1 MDKEFENLVSTKIN
15 SSAEYNNFIDVL
27 ASTKE
32 DNALV
37 CFLGAGTSISQGY
50 KDWNGYVQ
58 DLIQYWKTHLQDL
71 LGQNSFY
78 SSVQATDISF
88 LDWLNDRSGYS
99 NKRKV
104 DMVHHMIKKYC
115 KSKSMAQNDE
125 EKTKYL
131 EHVNDFEKYYFLEIN
146 PIKKINEIIDQV
158 LNLSAIFITTNYD
171 NQIEKAYE
179 ATFQS
184 RPNILK
190 DIHALENI
198 DKLADKSILHMHGT
212 PVTPGVLLVSSSDSY
227 NQLYLNNNNAKKK
240 IETQLI
246 KQNAHVLL
254 FIGSSLQEEE
264 VLNLFSSDS
273 LNLKKYA
280 LMQLRDDISEDQAN
294 LVKEY
299 YREEKNIEI
308 IWYGHNYS
316 DLPIFLQ
323 KMNKD
328 ISDKYQEKHAFVS
341 AKELIDDIDKNNLD
355 QLNKDITRALFNE
368 ETFIDDCFRNRLNKD
383 SINLLV
389 NNSKFVNELNKGK
402 YYHNFWSEVNR
413 KFSKLNEKTRFK
425 IIKIIE
431 KSSEFFGDENTMN
444 ILYKYR
450 NDFDYLYENG
460 KKFLNRV
467 YYPIN
472 ISSNEARVIWLLVNL
487 EENSIFYTFD
497 NLVEYELNENIL
509 FNFSSAALKKL
520 IEILN
525 KKKMLLQTSI
535 EQILENEPI
544 KVLEYLFMKN
554 RIVYKSGAFPKYFY
568 RDSKLIQRLLIN
580 LSLSDNFPKVFDFDQ
595 LLNNIDFNDKLMGKE
610 MNKFVQ
616 KFAKDRNIKS
626 NYYIDGWYTF
636 DMTLTPDRPFFEV
649 QQPTDQRD
657 VKKIIKN
664 LKEALNLKSKQDDKN
679 IIGQKEQLL
688 KVLKNSESWKNFSHI
703 NNYFLEEAISD
714 DTILKNYL
722 NEINKILIAGAE
734 TNKLEFDIVK
744 QYFNRF
750 NFCLESVLPGNNF
763 EFLKYISING
773 TLKQKKILYDYLFND
788 FKLKNSDFY
797 YNKENKTKWISLE
810 DFVNTVAYQYVS
822 LVDDMI
828 KNDRGYFEKNY
839 KSKFKD
845 TILRLSKHEREYMKG
860 RFYIFFEKDNPI
872 TEDEFI
878 GFSHSYRINENI
890 ANRATNAVTRLLN
903 TEFSDEFC
911 KQNII
916 LTLIY
921 CIKPMQANIKKP
933 IKAESYKNLLFSS
946 MINYFLKQEQELE
959 EKNNV
964 LDWIRWYLRNIP
976 DALKIVLNAISR
988 NINNTSACELIF
1000 KEILQNR
1007 KYINKKYEM
1016 SYIYFREDRSYSK
1029 DSLRLMAK
1037 VIEGLFINGLLVIS
1051 HSLTFNCSEVV
1062 KKMAEN
1068 NYQDLIK
1075 DFLEV
1080 TKQFLLPEDQ
1090 KELEVKY
1097 LRN

>member
-1 MDKEFENLVSTKIN
+1 
-15 SSAEYNNFIDVL
+15 
-27 ASTKE
+27 
-32 DNALV
+32 
-37 CFLGAGTSISQGY
+37 
-50 KDWNGYVQ
+50 
-58 DLIQYWKTHLQDL
+58 
-71 LGQNSFY
+71 
-78 SSVQATDISF
+78 
-88 LDWLNDRSGYS
+88 
-99 NKRKV
+99 
-104 DMVHHMIKKYC
+104 
-115 KSKSMAQNDE
+115 
-125 EKTKYL
+125 
-131 EHVNDFEKYYFLEIN
+131 
-146 PIKKINEIIDQV
+146 
-158 LNLSAIFITTNYD
+158 
-171 NQIEKAYE
+171 
-179 ATFQS
+179 
-184 RPNILK
+184 
-190 DIHALENI
+190 
-198 DKLADKSILHMHGT
+198 MHGT

-425 IIKIIE
+425 IIEIIE

-750 NFCLESVLPGNNF
+750 NFCLESVLSGNNF

-788 FKLKNSDFY
+788 FKLKNSADC
-797 YNKENKTKWISLE
+797 K
-810 DFVNTVAYQYVS
+810 
-822 LVDDMI
+822 I
-828 KNDRGYFEKNY
+828 K
-839 KSKFKD
+839 
-845 TILRLSKHEREYMKG
+845 
-860 RFYIFFEKDNPI
+860 
-872 TEDEFI
+872 
-878 GFSHSYRINENI
+878 
-890 ANRATNAVTRLLN
+890 LN
-903 TEFSDEFC
+903 T
-911 KQNII
+911 
-916 LTLIY
+916 L
-921 CIKPMQANIKKP
+921 
-933 IKAESYKNLLFSS
+933 
-946 MINYFLKQEQELE
+946 
-959 EKNNV
+959 
-964 LDWIRWYLRNIP
+964 
-976 DALKIVLNAISR
+976 
-988 NINNTSACELIF
+988 
-1000 KEILQNR
+1000 
-1007 KYINKKYEM
+1007 
-1016 SYIYFREDRSYSK
+1016 
-1029 DSLRLMAK
+1029 
-1037 VIEGLFINGLLVIS
+1037 
-1051 HSLTFNCSEVV
+1051 
-1062 KKMAEN
+1062 
-1068 NYQDLIK
+1068 
-1075 DFLEV
+1075 
-1080 TKQFLLPEDQ
+1080 
-1090 KELEVKY
+1090 
-1097 LRN
+1097 

>member
-1 MDKEFENLVSTKIN
+1 M
-15 SSAEYNNFIDVL
+15 
-27 ASTKE
+27 
-32 DNALV
+32 
-37 CFLGAGTSISQGY
+37 
-50 KDWNGYVQ
+50 
-58 DLIQYWKTHLQDL
+58 
-71 LGQNSFY
+71 
-78 SSVQATDISF
+78 
-88 LDWLNDRSGYS
+88 
-99 NKRKV
+99 
-104 DMVHHMIKKYC
+104 
-115 KSKSMAQNDE
+115 
-125 EKTKYL
+125 
-131 EHVNDFEKYYFLEIN
+131 
-146 PIKKINEIIDQV
+146 
-158 LNLSAIFITTNYD
+158 
-171 NQIEKAYE
+171 
-179 ATFQS
+179 
-184 RPNILK
+184 
-190 DIHALENI
+190 
-198 DKLADKSILHMHGT
+198 
-212 PVTPGVLLVSSSDSY
+212 
-227 NQLYLNNNNAKKK
+227 
-240 IETQLI
+240 
-246 KQNAHVLL
+246 LL

-595 LLNNIDFNDKLMGKE
+595 LLNILWM
-610 MNKFVQ
+610 
-616 KFAKDRNIKS
+616 
-626 NYYIDGWYTF
+626 
-636 DMTLTPDRPFFEV
+636 L
-649 QQPTDQRD
+649 
-657 VKKIIKN
+657 
-664 LKEALNLKSKQDDKN
+664 L
-679 IIGQKEQLL
+679 LL
-688 KVLKNSESWKNFSHI
+688 K
-703 NNYFLEEAISD
+703 
-714 DTILKNYL
+714 
-722 NEINKILIAGAE
+722 
-734 TNKLEFDIVK
+734 
-744 QYFNRF
+744 
-750 NFCLESVLPGNNF
+750 
-763 EFLKYISING
+763 
-773 TLKQKKILYDYLFND
+773 
-788 FKLKNSDFY
+788 
-797 YNKENKTKWISLE
+797 
-810 DFVNTVAYQYVS
+810 
-822 LVDDMI
+822 
-828 KNDRGYFEKNY
+828 
-839 KSKFKD
+839 
-845 TILRLSKHEREYMKG
+845 
-860 RFYIFFEKDNPI
+860 
-872 TEDEFI
+872 
-878 GFSHSYRINENI
+878 
-890 ANRATNAVTRLLN
+890 
-903 TEFSDEFC
+903 
-911 KQNII
+911 
-916 LTLIY
+916 
-921 CIKPMQANIKKP
+921 
-933 IKAESYKNLLFSS
+933 
-946 MINYFLKQEQELE
+946 
-959 EKNNV
+959 
-964 LDWIRWYLRNIP
+964 
-976 DALKIVLNAISR
+976 
-988 NINNTSACELIF
+988 
-1000 KEILQNR
+1000 
-1007 KYINKKYEM
+1007 
-1016 SYIYFREDRSYSK
+1016 
-1029 DSLRLMAK
+1029 
-1037 VIEGLFINGLLVIS
+1037 
-1051 HSLTFNCSEVV
+1051 
-1062 KKMAEN
+1062 
-1068 NYQDLIK
+1068 
-1075 DFLEV
+1075 
-1080 TKQFLLPEDQ
+1080 
-1090 KELEVKY
+1090 
-1097 LRN
+1097 

>member
-1 MDKEFENLVSTKIN
+1 
-15 SSAEYNNFIDVL
+15 
-27 ASTKE
+27 
-32 DNALV
+32 
-37 CFLGAGTSISQGY
+37 
-50 KDWNGYVQ
+50 
-58 DLIQYWKTHLQDL
+58 
-71 LGQNSFY
+71 
-78 SSVQATDISF
+78 
-88 LDWLNDRSGYS
+88 
-99 NKRKV
+99 
-104 DMVHHMIKKYC
+104 
-115 KSKSMAQNDE
+115 
-125 EKTKYL
+125 
-131 EHVNDFEKYYFLEIN
+131 
-146 PIKKINEIIDQV
+146 
-158 LNLSAIFITTNYD
+158 
-171 NQIEKAYE
+171 
-179 ATFQS
+179 
-184 RPNILK
+184 
-190 DIHALENI
+190 
-198 DKLADKSILHMHGT
+198 MHGT

-227 NQLYLNNNNAKKK
+227 NQLYLNNNNAKKI

-425 IIKIIE
+425 IIEIIE

-703 NNYFLEEAISD
+703 NNYFL
-714 DTILKNYL
+714 
-722 NEINKILIAGAE
+722 
-734 TNKLEFDIVK
+734 
-744 QYFNRF
+744 
-750 NFCLESVLPGNNF
+750 
-763 EFLKYISING
+763 
-773 TLKQKKILYDYLFND
+773 
-788 FKLKNSDFY
+788 
-797 YNKENKTKWISLE
+797 
-810 DFVNTVAYQYVS
+810 
-822 LVDDMI
+822 
-828 KNDRGYFEKNY
+828 
-839 KSKFKD
+839 
-845 TILRLSKHEREYMKG
+845 
-860 RFYIFFEKDNPI
+860 
-872 TEDEFI
+872 
-878 GFSHSYRINENI
+878 
-890 ANRATNAVTRLLN
+890 
-903 TEFSDEFC
+903 
-911 KQNII
+911 
-916 LTLIY
+916 
-921 CIKPMQANIKKP
+921 
-933 IKAESYKNLLFSS
+933 
-946 MINYFLKQEQELE
+946 
-959 EKNNV
+959 
-964 LDWIRWYLRNIP
+964 
-976 DALKIVLNAISR
+976 
-988 NINNTSACELIF
+988 
-1000 KEILQNR
+1000 
-1007 KYINKKYEM
+1007 
-1016 SYIYFREDRSYSK
+1016 
-1029 DSLRLMAK
+1029 
-1037 VIEGLFINGLLVIS
+1037 
-1051 HSLTFNCSEVV
+1051 
-1062 KKMAEN
+1062 
-1068 NYQDLIK
+1068 
-1075 DFLEV
+1075 
-1080 TKQFLLPEDQ
+1080 
-1090 KELEVKY
+1090 
-1097 LRN
+1097 

>member
-1 MDKEFENLVSTKIN
+1 
-15 SSAEYNNFIDVL
+15 
-27 ASTKE
+27 
-32 DNALV
+32 
-37 CFLGAGTSISQGY
+37 
-50 KDWNGYVQ
+50 
-58 DLIQYWKTHLQDL
+58 
-71 LGQNSFY
+71 
-78 SSVQATDISF
+78 
-88 LDWLNDRSGYS
+88 
-99 NKRKV
+99 
-104 DMVHHMIKKYC
+104 
-115 KSKSMAQNDE
+115 
-125 EKTKYL
+125 
-131 EHVNDFEKYYFLEIN
+131 
-146 PIKKINEIIDQV
+146 
-158 LNLSAIFITTNYD
+158 
-171 NQIEKAYE
+171 
-179 ATFQS
+179 
-184 RPNILK
+184 
-190 DIHALENI
+190 
-198 DKLADKSILHMHGT
+198 MHGT

-425 IIKIIE
+425 IIEIIE

-750 NFCLESVLPGNNF
+750 NFCLESVLSGNNF

-860 RFYIFFEKDNPI
+860 RFYIF
-872 TEDEFI
+872 
-878 GFSHSYRINENI
+878 
-890 ANRATNAVTRLLN
+890 
-903 TEFSDEFC
+903 
-911 KQNII
+911 
-916 LTLIY
+916 
-921 CIKPMQANIKKP
+921 
-933 IKAESYKNLLFSS
+933 
-946 MINYFLKQEQELE
+946 
-959 EKNNV
+959 
-964 LDWIRWYLRNIP
+964 
-976 DALKIVLNAISR
+976 
-988 NINNTSACELIF
+988 
-1000 KEILQNR
+1000 
-1007 KYINKKYEM
+1007 
-1016 SYIYFREDRSYSK
+1016 
-1029 DSLRLMAK
+1029 
-1037 VIEGLFINGLLVIS
+1037 
-1051 HSLTFNCSEVV
+1051 
-1062 KKMAEN
+1062 
-1068 NYQDLIK
+1068 
-1075 DFLEV
+1075 
-1080 TKQFLLPEDQ
+1080 
-1090 KELEVKY
+1090 
-1097 LRN
+1097 